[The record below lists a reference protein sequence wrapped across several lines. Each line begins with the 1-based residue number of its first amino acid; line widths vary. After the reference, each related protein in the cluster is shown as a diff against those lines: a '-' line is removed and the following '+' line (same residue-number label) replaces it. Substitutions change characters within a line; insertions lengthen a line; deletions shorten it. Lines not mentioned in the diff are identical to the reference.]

1 MNGDGMGG
9 LAVAILLAMVFMLV
23 VPVVVLVL
31 IAKRFGT
38 GAVIGAVIVGLL
50 IGVLAVTA
58 TFMESTWSPPPAINL
73 IGTSEQ
79 TYIVV
84 VADEKAPP
92 VVMTGST
99 LPFMQRKTTLQVPDD
114 GVIRVQSLEPL
125 QGDMSMEVTYRGKKT
140 VGLASMRDGMVF
152 DFSPSPEP
160 VDYEELIKTRLAK

>member
-9 LAVAILLAMVFMLV
+9 LAVAILLAMLFMLV

-31 IAKRFGT
+31 IVRRFGT

-50 IGVLAVTA
+50 IGGLAATA
-58 TFMESTWSPPPAINL
+58 TFMESTWSPPPEINL
-73 IGTSEQ
+73 IGTSDQ

-84 VADEKAPP
+84 IADEKAPP

-99 LPFMQRKTTLQVPDD
+99 LPFMRRKTTLRVPDD

-125 QGDMSMEVTYRGKKT
+125 QGDMSMEVTYRGKRSS
-140 VGLASMRDGMVF
+140 GLASIAEGMVF
-152 DFSPSPEP
+152 DFSPSPEW
-160 VDYEELIKTRLAK
+160 VDYSELIRKRLKE